1 MSVSATS
8 NPTDTVRGDVLVDD
22 AHGVKPAWF
31 LLLGVSSVVYLR
43 SCEVEGD
50 LAYAIHGADGAL
62 LSVVEDIDTA
72 IMLASEHGMV
82 VVAVH

>member
-1 MSVSATS
+1 MSISAIGNLT
-8 NPTDTVRGDVLVDD
+8 NTVRGDVLVDD
-22 AHGVKPAWF
+22 AHSVNPAWF

-62 LSVVEDIDTA
+62 LGVVEDIDVA
-72 IMLASEHGMV
+72 IMLASEHGMTI
-82 VVAVH
+82 VAVH

>member
-1 MSVSATS
+1 MD
-8 NPTDTVRGDVLVDD
+8 NLTDSVRGGVDTLVED
-22 AHGVKPAWF
+22 AHGVKPGWF
-31 LLLGVSSVVYLR
+31 LLLGISSVVYLR

-62 LSVVEDIDTA
+62 LGVAEDIEAA
-72 IMLASEHGMV
+72 IMLASEHGMA